1 MGYTRHLACTEP
13 EPRDPDKIWRYM
25 DFTQFVHL
33 LENKELF
40 FPRANNMDDP
50 YEGTIPNSQEEKR
63 HEILNEKSATWAVQL
78 LPKLRK
84 VIKRYTFLSCWHMN
98 GGESAAMWDIY
109 LNSDQ
114 GVCIQSSF
122 ESLRDSMDTDE
133 DVFISKVKYV
143 DYAEVEIPGWEGLAD
158 TISPFIYKR
167 DAFKH
172 ESELRA
178 IIHDLPWYQSGGTG
192 KITVDDIRDEDLE
205 NGGYEPGRSVSVD
218 LDELIESIRV
228 SPEAGS
234 WVETLVEDV
243 CDEYGLDTNLIDDSP
258 MDQEP
263 HH

>member
-1 MGYTRHLACTEP
+1 
-13 EPRDPDKIWRYM
+13 
-25 DFTQFVHL
+25 
-33 LENKELF
+33 
-40 FPRANNMDDP
+40 
-50 YEGTIPNSQEEKR
+50 
-63 HEILNEKSATWAVQL
+63 
-78 LPKLRK
+78 
-84 VIKRYTFLSCWHMN
+84 
-98 GGESAAMWDIY
+98 MWDIY